1 MGQSFACLH
10 THMISAPNL
19 GWQPSPLNFNRAC
32 SSTLGEF
39 SEQERRC
46 LVAAGGVADHV
57 HLLVSLS
64 REISIAQTV
73 RLIKSNSSRWI
84 HDTFADQKDFAW
96 QTGYGVF
103 AVSFSHLENVKK
115 YLARQQEHHRKTS
128 FQDEFR
134 AFLRRHNIEFD
145 ERYVWD

>member
-1 MGQSFACLH
+1 MPAHSHDFSTKSRVAAITAEL
-10 THMISAPNL
+10 
-19 GWQPSPLNFNRAC
+19 QPRLFEYVGGILRA
-32 SSTLGEF
+32 
-39 SEQERRC
+39 ERCC